1 MKYLCTVKK
10 FALPPATVKGAPGPF
25 AAFLR
30 LFPLFVSLHSR
41 FHLFRAKDCRFVKH
55 LVQSGKGKKQRVFLS
70 ERASQGDA

>member
-30 LFPLFVSLHSR
+30 LSPLFVSLHSR
-41 FHLFRAKDCRFVKH
+41 FHLFRAKDPLDPCIV
-55 LVQSGKGKKQRVFLS
+55 G
-70 ERASQGDA
+70 GDLPDKVE